1 MLNAELRL
9 TIPQVL
15 RGYTDVINNSDG
27 FIYSIYYMEK
37 CLYAKDIIHLPVLP
51 LKNSSGNV
59 SAGLIDCSKKSDNSE
74 YICLSS
80 KLLLVSNCLPAI
92 LHVSI

>member
-51 LKNSSGNV
+51 LKHSSGNL
-59 SAGLIDCSKKSDNSE
+59 SAGLIVQRKVIIQNTSVSVQSC
-74 YICLSS
+74 CLSVIAYQ
-80 KLLLVSNCLPAI
+80 LYCM
-92 LHVSI
+92 